1 MRGIPMNNNYI
12 TVTEVNKYI
21 KEIVNEDLL
30 LKKVYLK
37 GEISNF
43 KAHSRGHYYFTL
55 KDENSRIAAVMFSFN
70 NRNLKFVP
78 YDGMK
83 VLVSGKIDVYEASGS
98 YQIYVEEMAPDGIGA
113 LYVAFEQLKE
123 KLSKEGLFDK
133 DKKKK
138 IRRVPNVVGIVTS
151 PTGAAIRDILTTIK
165 RRYPVCKTIL
175 FPALVQGDNAAL
187 DIAKKIKLA
196 NEVKDIY
203 GIDTLIVGRGGGSLE
218 DLWPF
223 NEEIVARA
231 IYDSKLPVISA
242 VGHEVDITISDYVA
256 DLRAPTPTAAAELA
270 VPDINTI
277 ITYLDTARSR
287 GYTAL
292 TNIVNINYKKLDA
305 IKNSYILSKPMSMY
319 EIKEQK
325 LDILI
330 DSLNKAMNKKLENT
344 KVKLYTLE
352 NSYILSKPMSMYEIK
367 EQKLDILID
376 SLNKAMNKKLE
387 NTKVKLYTLENSYV
401 LNNPNM
407 LYKYSIQKLEHIIS
421 KLEVLN
427 PLNTLSRG
435 YAIIKKDGKVLP
447 SVKNMKKD
455 DVVTI
460 TLNDG
465 EVTSK
470 IIKVGEKNG

>member
-1 MRGIPMNNNYI
+1 MKGKIMNNSNYI
-12 TVTEVNKYI
+12 TVSEVNKYI
-21 KEIVNEDLL
+21 KEIINDDLL
-30 LKKVYLK
+30 LKKVYLR

-83 VLVSGKIDVYEASGS
+83 VLVTGKIDVYEASGA
-98 YQIYVEEMAPDGIGA
+98 YQIYVEDMAPDGIGA
-113 LYVAFEQLKE
+113 LYVAFEELKK
-123 KLSKEGLFDK
+123 KLLAEGLFDK

-138 IRRVPNVVGIVTS
+138 IRRIPRRIGIVTS
-151 PTGAAIRDILTTIK
+151 PTGAAIKDILTTIK
-165 RRYPVCKTIL
+165 RRFPVCETIL
-175 FPALVQGDNAAL
+175 FPALVQGEEAAS

-196 NEVKDIY
+196 NEVKDVY
-203 GIDTLIVGRGGGSLE
+203 KIDTLIVGRGGGSLE

-223 NEEIVARA
+223 NEEVVARA
-231 IYDSKLPVISA
+231 IYDSDIPVISA
-242 VGHEVDITISDYVA
+242 VGHEIDVTISDYVA

-287 GYTAL
+287 GYTAIN
-292 TNIVNINYKKLDA
+292 NILNNNYKKLNNLE
-305 IKNSYILSKPMSMY
+305 NSYILTRPMSMY

-330 DSLNKAMNKKLENT
+330 DNLNKAINKKIDNT
-344 KVKLYTLE
+344 KVRLYTCS
-352 NSYILSKPMSMYEIK
+352 NSYIL
-367 EQKLDILID
+367 
-376 SLNKAMNKKLE
+376 
-387 NTKVKLYTLENSYV
+387 
-401 LNNPNM
+401 NNPEM
-407 LYKYSIQKLEHIIS
+407 LYKYSSQRLEHMIS

-427 PLNTLSRG
+427 PLNTLNRG
-435 YAIIKKDGKVLP
+435 YAIIKKDDKVL
-447 SVKNMKKD
+447 SSIKNIKKND
-455 DVVTI
+455 TLTI
-460 TLNDG
+460 KLKDG

-470 IIKVGEKNG
+470 IIKVGE